1 MFLTALLAVALL
13 PLGVVGAGSKYLA
26 GIEPGISGD
35 NRPALQARSGRIEG
49 LLDLDKRQYY
59 CDAGYFMCRN
69 RCCPGGSKCCSSGAS
84 ICCYASET
92 CYSIG
97 CCPNGHKPCG
107 NRCIPNNANCCG
119 GGWYCPSG
127 ETCLSGNLCSG
138 GGGNDDDDDDIT
150 TTRRTTSEVTHSTT
164 FFSTNT
170 FTSTA
175 TLPAPTRSPTG
186 TSVSLT
192 GPDIKW
198 EGSWELTTSPCDT
211 SKEAK
216 SASGSGQPSTE
227 YSMTYTIAKG
237 ASVQL
242 SLDSSENCKYTVTAG
257 GVSESFTGPQKNSS
271 QAGVNANCWFT
282 YTASEK
288 LSIGQQSWELSV
300 KVEGPLTSG
309 KRGLDERQSSTDWWL
324 QVNQINILEDSSST
338 ASSSANSLTPS
349 ASTVS
354 SGASNGGST
363 TMTAGSLWNLGLLA
377 PLIRFFV

>member
-1 MFLTALLAVALL
+1 MFATLLLAAALL
-13 PLGVVGAGSKYLA
+13 PLNLVRADFKNLAVEAPGV
-26 GIEPGISGD
+26 PGDHG
-35 NRPALQARSGRIEG
+35 PVLEARSGLIEG
-49 LLDLDKRQYY
+49 LLGLSKRQYY
-59 CDAGYFMCRN
+59 CDAGYFHHTHVVTLDIIVMLLDVAEPIINRVEMDASRN
-69 RCCPGGSKCCSSGAS
+69 LGIAVVMGIIVLAVTLVSLVAIAVALEAVGAVV
-84 ICCYASET
+84 EEVT
-92 CYSIG
+92 MV
-97 CCPNGHKPCG
+97 N
-107 NRCIPNNANCCG
+107 
-119 GGWYCPSG
+119 
-127 ETCLSGNLCSG
+127 
-138 GGGNDDDDDDIT
+138 T
-150 TTRRTTSEVTHSTT
+150 TTIRSTSRTTQSTT
-164 FFSTNT
+164 FFSTNSVT
-170 FTSTA
+170 FTSATA

-192 GPDIKW
+192 GPDIRW

-242 SLDSSENCKYTVTAG
+242 SLDSSDNCKYTVTAG

-324 QVNQINILEDSSST
+324 QVNQINILEDSSS
-338 ASSSANSLTPS
+338 ASSTSLIGPS
-349 ASTVS
+349 ASSTSVS
-354 SGASNGGST
+354 SGASNGGLT
-363 TMTAGSLWNLGLLA
+363 TMTSGSLWNLGLFA
-377 PLIRFFV
+377 PLIGFFV